1 MKIMVKP
8 ASAVNLDAYKMADS
22 FVLPILGFAVDYN
35 NYFTLEEIEAILS
48 KTDKEIF
55 VVINKMISNKD
66 IKNLETL
73 MLKLDKIGIAG
84 IFFYDMA
91 VLEIKRR
98 LNLNVDLVWNNTH
111 MVTNYYTCNC
121 YYDLGV
127 KYAYLSNEITI
138 DEILELNKK
147 SNTHNI
153 FMLLGYPVVSFSKR
167 RLVSNCGF
175 RENIIINEPVSKQ
188 KYMVKENSDGTT
200 FKYDS
205 IRNNASCLE
214 KIVDSG
220 LDYVY
225 LIEDDINHDDF
236 ILGLEWTRNV
246 LDKKMDYCDY
256 VSSMRNLFKG
266 DSGFL
271 FRKTIYKVK
280 K

>member
-66 IKNLETL
+66 IKDLETL

-127 KYAYLSNEITI
+127 KYA
-138 DEILELNKK
+138 
-147 SNTHNI
+147 
-153 FMLLGYPVVSFSKR
+153 
-167 RLVSNCGF
+167 VSNCGF

-266 DSGFL
+266 DTGFL
-271 FRKTIYKVK
+271 FRKTIYRVK

>member
-66 IKNLETL
+66 IKDLETL

-153 FMLLGYPVVSFSKR
+153 FMLLGYPV
-167 RLVSNCGF
+167 
-175 RENIIINEPVSKQ
+175 SKQ

-205 IRNNASCLE
+205 ISNNASCLE

-266 DSGFL
+266 DTGFL
-271 FRKTIYKVK
+271 FRKTIYRVK

>member
-1 MKIMVKP
+1 
-8 ASAVNLDAYKMADS
+8 MADS

-66 IKNLETL
+66 IKDLETL
-73 MLKLDKIGIAG
+73 MLKLDKVGIAG

-98 LNLNVDLVWNNTH
+98 LNLSVDLVWNNTH

-147 SNTHNI
+147 SNTQNI

-225 LIEDDINHDDF
+225 LIEDDINHDEF
-236 ILGLEWTRNV
+236 I
-246 LDKKMDYCDY
+246 
-256 VSSMRNLFKG
+256 
-266 DSGFL
+266 
-271 FRKTIYKVK
+271 
-280 K
+280 

>member
-1 MKIMVKP
+1 M
-8 ASAVNLDAYKMADS
+8 
-22 FVLPILGFAVDYN
+22 
-35 NYFTLEEIEAILS
+35 
-48 KTDKEIF
+48 
-55 VVINKMISNKD
+55 
-66 IKNLETL
+66 
-73 MLKLDKIGIAG
+73 
-84 IFFYDMA
+84 
-91 VLEIKRR
+91 
-98 LNLNVDLVWNNTH
+98 
-111 MVTNYYTCNC
+111 
-121 YYDLGV
+121 GV

-147 SNTHNI
+147 SNTQNI

-236 ILGLEWTRNV
+236 ILGLELTRNV
-246 LDKKMDYCDY
+246 LDKKMDYCDFI
-256 VSSMRNLFKG
+256 R
-266 DSGFL
+266 
-271 FRKTIYKVK
+271 
-280 K
+280 

>member
-66 IKNLETL
+66 IKDLETL

-205 IRNNASCLE
+205 IRNKPTTKE
-214 KIVDSG
+214 KKLHSR

-225 LIEDDINHDDF
+225 IIEDDINHDDF

-266 DSGFL
+266 DTGFL

>member
-8 ASAVNLDAYKMADS
+8 ANAVNLDVYKMADS

-66 IKNLETL
+66 IKDLETL
-73 MLKLDKIGIAG
+73 MLKLDKVGIAG

-91 VLEIKRR
+91 VLEVKRR
-98 LNLNVDLVWNNTH
+98 LNLSVDLVWNNTH

-147 SNTHNI
+147 SNTQNI
-153 FMLLGYPVVSFSKR
+153 LLGYPVVSFSKR

-214 KIVDSG
+214 KIVNSG

-236 ILGLEWTRNV
+236 ILGLELTRNV
-246 LDKKMDYCDY
+246 LDKKMEYCDY

-266 DSGFL
+266 DTGFL

>member
-8 ASAVNLDAYKMADS
+8 ANAVNLDVYKMSDS

-66 IKNLETL
+66 IKDLETL
-73 MLKLDKIGIAG
+73 MLKLDKVGIAG

-147 SNTHNI
+147 SNTQNI

-271 FRKTIYKVK
+271 FR
-280 K
+280 